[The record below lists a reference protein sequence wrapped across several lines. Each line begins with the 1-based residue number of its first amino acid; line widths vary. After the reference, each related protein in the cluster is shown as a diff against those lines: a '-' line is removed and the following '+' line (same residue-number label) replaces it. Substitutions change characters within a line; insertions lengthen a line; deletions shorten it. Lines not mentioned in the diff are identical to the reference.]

1 MPFFVFLFVLDV
13 GTFEYL
19 GFKISELSYSELF
32 QYFIFFKIFFVIDI
46 FRFNWNVHTL
56 VHNRKYCTAFSFNWN
71 NNKKA
76 KCIVHADVGLI
87 YPSKARLFSS
97 CKSVTF
103 FPCDCATIL
112 PFKFVSGRSRCA
124 NFPVCFRLHRF
135 NFFNE
140 VKYKWKWVTE
150 HIITLYV
157 EASHSFTV
165 RVQTCPNVRW
175 EHSRLVSISIYYAT
189 YRRSEIYHY
198 SERLETSKTHFCI
211 CIYLSKTLTTAD
223 LEYIWL
229 IQDLS
234 MTFSGHR

>member
-1 MPFFVFLFVLDV
+1 MHRACRCGPYLPF
-13 GTFEYL
+13 E
-19 GFKISELSYSELF
+19 S
-32 QYFIFFKIFFVIDI
+32 
-46 FRFNWNVHTL
+46 
-56 VHNRKYCTAFSFNWN
+56 A
-71 NNKKA
+71 
-76 KCIVHADVGLI
+76 
-87 YPSKARLFSS
+87 
-97 CKSVTF
+97 TF
-103 FPCDCATIL
+103 FIL
-112 PFKFVSGRSRCA
+112 QKRDFFSLRLRNYFTFVSGRSRCA

-211 CIYLSKTLTTAD
+211 CIYLSKTLTTAE